1 MLNLMYITNNPQVA
15 AIADNAGVD
24 RIFLD
29 LETIGKAKRQKG
41 MDTVQS
47 YHTPADVGA
56 VRPVLNRAELL
67 VRLNPVHT
75 GTEDEIKAVLDNG
88 ADILMLPYFKSR
100 AEVETFLSCVDGR
113 AKTMLLFET
122 PEAVE
127 QLEDILTLSADEY
140 HIGLNDLHL
149 GCGKRFMFQLLSD
162 GTVEQLCHSFAKT
175 GKPYGF
181 GGIAGVGSGILP
193 AERII
198 GEHVRLGSS
207 RAILARSFCNTQQI
221 TDYEEIEGI
230 FQSGIPKIRAA
241 EEQWRCCTAPER
253 EENRLL
259 VVKIVEQIVER
270 M

>member
-1 MLNLMYITNNPQVA
+1 MLNLMYITKDPRVA
-15 AIADNAGVD
+15 AIADTAGVD

-29 LETIGKAKRQKG
+29 LETVGKAQRQGG

-47 YHTPADVGA
+47 HHTPGDVGA
-56 VRPVLNRAELL
+56 VRPVLKKAELL
-67 VRLNPVHT
+67 VRVNPIYPGT
-75 GTEDEIKAVLDNG
+75 GDEIEAVLDNG
-88 ADILMLPYFKSR
+88 ADVLMLPYFKTG
-100 AEVETFLSCVDGR
+100 AEVETFLNRVNGR

-127 QLEDILTLSADEY
+127 QMENILALPADEY

-149 GCGKRFMFQLLSD
+149 GYGRKFMFQLLSD
-162 GTVEQLCHSFAKT
+162 GTVERLCRAFEVT

-181 GGIAGVGSGILP
+181 GGIAGVGAGALP

-207 RAILARSFCNTQQI
+207 RAILARSFCNTEKI
-221 TDYEEIEGI
+221 TDYEEIARI
-230 FQSGIPKIRAA
+230 FQTGIPKIRAA
-241 EEQWRCCTAPER
+241 EEEWKSCLPGER

-259 VVKIVEQIVER
+259 VGKIVEQIVER